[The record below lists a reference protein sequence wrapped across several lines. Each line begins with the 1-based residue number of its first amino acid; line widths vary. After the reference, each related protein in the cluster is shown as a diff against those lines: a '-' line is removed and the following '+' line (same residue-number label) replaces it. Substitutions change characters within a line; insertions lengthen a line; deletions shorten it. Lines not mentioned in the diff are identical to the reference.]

1 MKNEYTKYDC
11 IIVGAGISGL
21 TLARNLKKKFPSWSI
36 ALAEKYKY
44 IGGRTFTYYSNDS
57 KHLQFEMGAG
67 RIHSSHSKMNK
78 LIKEFSL
85 NRIPLQSQ
93 LMYKHDGLSVL
104 EENIFEKS
112 MIPLFIEPLKKL
124 SDDILGSHTIGEL
137 CKKIYGVEKTNSIFS
152 MFPYMSEVYVLRGDL
167 ALKSFVGGEMSS
179 NSGYSVLKEGFSY
192 LIKCLEDD
200 CKKLGVEIL
209 DSHTLKAIKKESGE
223 NRENG
228 ENGENGEYSSLIFST
243 KDIHGNRHLKKLV
256 CKIPILTIPK
266 NAIQK
271 LSVFRNLPLLKK
283 VQMEPL
289 FRIYMTFPQP
299 CWFTGLGKIVSSVL
313 PRYFIPL
320 DPKKGTCMISY
331 TEGIDTRKYKSI
343 LDSKGELV
351 LKRTIMKDVGSLFPE
366 LSIPEP
372 ISMQTYYW
380 DSGTS
385 YWLPGNYNP
394 EAESISSLQPLVSF
408 PNLWMCGESWCL
420 RQAWVEGALE
430 QTEACFKK
438 IVDKY
443 HR

>member
-1 MKNEYTKYDC
+1 MKNEYTNYDC

-21 TLARNLKKKFPSWSI
+21 TLARNLKKKFPNWSI

-67 RIHSSHSKMNK
+67 RIHSSHTKMNK
-78 LIKEFSL
+78 LIKEYSL
-85 NRIPLQSQ
+85 NLIPLVTQM
-93 LMYKHDGLSVL
+93 MYKHDGLSVL

-112 MIPLFIEPLKKL
+112 MIPLFIEPLRKL
-124 SDDILGSHTIGEL
+124 NDDVLGSHTLVEL
-137 CKKIYGVEKTNSIFS
+137 SKKIYGIEKTKSIFS
-152 MFPYMSEVYVLRGDL
+152 MFPYMSEVHVLRADL

-179 NSGYSVLKEGFSY
+179 HRGYSVLKEGFSY

-209 DSHTLKAIKKESGE
+209 DSHTLKAIKKENSGNAE
-223 NRENG
+223 DSKH
-228 ENGENGEYSSLIFST
+228 GEYNSLLFST
-243 KDIHGNRHLKKLV
+243 KDIYGNKYLKKLV

-283 VQMEPL
+283 VKMEPL

-299 CWFTGLGKIVSSVL
+299 CWFAGLGQIVSSVL

-331 TEGIDTRKYKSI
+331 TDSTDTRKYKSI
-343 LDSKGELV
+343 LDSKGDLA
-351 LKRTIMKDVGSLFPE
+351 LKRVLMKDVGSLFPE

-372 ISMQTYYW
+372 ISMERYYW

-394 EAESISSLQPLVSF
+394 EAESMSSLQPLASF
-408 PNLWMCGESWCL
+408 PNLWMCGESWSL

-430 QTEACFKK
+430 QTESCFKK
-438 IVDKY
+438 ILDKY
-443 HR
+443 DT